1 MSKLYDKLS
10 NDIGIDLRT
19 ANTPVYDSG
28 KGVVINEPSVVAVNQ
43 KTGRVV
49 AVGAQA
55 KAMLGRTPGH
65 IIAVRPLVDGV
76 ISDFEVTEE
85 MLSYL
90 IKKAEGLSKKMLGPK
105 VVIGVPY
112 GVTNVERRAVRDAA
126 KNAGAR
132 EVHIIEEPMSAAI
145 GIRLPV
151 REATGSMIIDIGG
164 GTTDIAV
171 ISLGGIVRAKNLKVA
186 GDKLNNDISSYIRNE
201 FRILIGEKTAEE
213 VKIAI
218 ASVLPCN
225 PSLETTIRGR
235 DLITGLPREVIITDS
250 DIREAIGPSVDT
262 LFESVKEVLET
273 TPPEILSDVMKNG
286 IYMTGGGAL
295 IRGVPEALSDYVGIP
310 VFVADDPLTAVARG
324 AGIVLEELAL
334 FEDMLI
340 QNEDD
345 LTSAREK
352 KEDGRKQCHQD
363 PADSGRAVRRL
374 SCVLYISRSRPA
386 CRSAWRGVP
395 VRVLCRPGT
404 AHR

>member
-1 MSKLYDKLS
+1 MIKKFRNKILKMMS
-10 NDIGIDLRT
+10 NDIGIDLGT
-19 ANTPVYDSG
+19 ANTLVYVSG

-65 IIAVRPLVDGV
+65 IVAVRPLVDGV

-105 VVIGVPY
+105 VVVGVPY

-171 ISLGGIVRAKNLKVA
+171 ISLGGIVRAKNLKIA
-186 GDKLNNDISSYIRNE
+186 GDKFNSDIISYIRNE
-201 FRILIGEKTAEE
+201 FKILIGEKTAEE
-213 VKIAI
+213 VKISI
-218 ASVLPCN
+218 ASVLPCK
-225 PSLETTIRGR
+225 PTLETTIRGR

-250 DIREAIGPSVDT
+250 DIREAILPSVDI
-262 LFESVKEVLET
+262 LFDAVKEVLET
-273 TPPEILSDVMKNG
+273 TPPEILSDVMKNN
-286 IYMTGGGAL
+286 IYLTGGGAL
-295 IRGVPEALSDYVGIP
+295 IRGLPESLAEYVGIP
-310 VFVADDPLTAVARG
+310 VYVAEDPLTAVARG
-324 AGIVLEELAL
+324 AGIVLEELHH

-345 LTSAREK
+345 LPPAR
-352 KEDGRKQCHQD
+352 
-363 PADSGRAVRRL
+363 
-374 SCVLYISRSRPA
+374 
-386 CRSAWRGVP
+386 
-395 VRVLCRPGT
+395 
-404 AHR
+404 